1 MIRITVNGEAREAKD
16 GITIL
21 ELMIK
26 LEAAARV
33 AAVALN
39 GEVVKKEAYD
49 RTLLRDGD
57 DIELLAF
64 VGGG

>member
-1 MIRITVNGEAREAKD
+1 LIRITVNGEAREAKD